1 MYTAAVTTQAAD
13 PGHARDLIDLLSSA
27 DQVNL
32 RKRAGFLDT
41 KN

>member
-13 PGHARDLIDLLSSA
+13 PGHARDLIDLLSGA
-27 DQVNL
+27 DQREL
-32 RKRAGFLDT
+32 RERAGFRDP